1 MGLLPRGQ
9 KLRPLVSEF
18 GHYVQFAIKPDM
30 DAKII
35 LQDLVK
41 GARITDRKLL
51 TGGDMRVSGRVNASL
66 QYLGL
71 QEVPESMKV
80 ELITIGIPREPW
92 DFVHQAALVGHPRF
106 LPYAGSPHL
115 DTLLKANLG
124 QNWKDLERHRLSFFK
139 RWLARAK
146 ELEVDERNLK
156 EQLNEHVR
164 HVLQGKRLLLFKE
177 ILEDLEFPDKQLFE
191 DIVAGFRLSGWMRDS
206 QLFLSLPRPPKLTFE
221 ALLRSS
227 LGLQEAVLQKVSEP
241 EDEGLH
247 RAAWTETLAEL
258 DKHWIWEDNTGD
270 LSGKVIAHRFGLQQ
284 GEKVRVIDNFK
295 LCGLNDSCGLPEKF
309 TLHGVDFIAASLIR
323 ALSYA
328 IKATKFV

>member
-1 MGLLPRGQ
+1 MLCARVAALLVADLKSKGIEQPDTFQQQIGERRNTAVNSVAMGLLPRGQ

-106 LPYAGSPHL
+106 LPYLLGARIW
-115 DTLLKANLG
+115 TL
-124 QNWKDLERHRLSFFK
+124 F
-139 RWLARAK
+139 
-146 ELEVDERNLK
+146 
-156 EQLNEHVR
+156 
-164 HVLQGKRLLLFKE
+164 
-177 ILEDLEFPDKQLFE
+177 
-191 DIVAGFRLSGWMRDS
+191 
-206 QLFLSLPRPPKLTFE
+206 
-221 ALLRSS
+221 
-227 LGLQEAVLQKVSEP
+227 
-241 EDEGLH
+241 
-247 RAAWTETLAEL
+247 
-258 DKHWIWEDNTGD
+258 
-270 LSGKVIAHRFGLQQ
+270 
-284 GEKVRVIDNFK
+284 
-295 LCGLNDSCGLPEKF
+295 
-309 TLHGVDFIAASLIR
+309 
-323 ALSYA
+323 
-328 IKATKFV
+328 